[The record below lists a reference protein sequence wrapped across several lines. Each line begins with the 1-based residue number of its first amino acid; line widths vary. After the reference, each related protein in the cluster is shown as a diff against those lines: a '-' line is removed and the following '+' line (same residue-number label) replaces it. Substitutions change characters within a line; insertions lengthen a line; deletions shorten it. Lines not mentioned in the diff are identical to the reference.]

1 MELASA
7 FTMPPSGGIADH
19 SVTALGASAARPP
32 RLAALDH
39 RALLRVAAEGPA
51 HSAASRGAAS
61 GLAGAGA
68 AAAAVATGVGAARV
82 GGRRCRRS
90 GHAAP
95 AAVALR
101 AATGKFSLDAPAA
114 GELRFVAGTVA
125 EGRPGAKVLHFL
137 RHAEAEV
144 NAAGRAFEKDD
155 PRKKAVRLGMKYF
168 DSRLSEKGLAAC
180 KELRVGTY
188 KGRLAP
194 PSVQLVLVSPL
205 TRALQTATAVFG
217 CGEAGQPSLISV
229 EALREFCG
237 KAFQPCDSRRDP
249 KELSADFPHAAFE
262 NVPAGPDTLLGPE
275 VVESPESA
283 DARIRWLLSWIRSRP
298 ETNIAC
304 VGHMQILT
312 RVLAEHMAPAGWDTS
327 AYEPLSNLDI
337 RSVTIAFD

>member
-1 MELASA
+1 
-7 FTMPPSGGIADH
+7 
-19 SVTALGASAARPP
+19 
-32 RLAALDH
+32 
-39 RALLRVAAEGPA
+39 
-51 HSAASRGAAS
+51 
-61 GLAGAGA
+61 LAGAGA
-68 AAAAVATGVGAARV
+68 AAAAAVATGVVGAKARA

-114 GELRFVAGTVA
+114 GELRFVAGTAA

-144 NAAGRAFEKDD
+144 NAAGRVFEKDD
-155 PRKKAVRLGMKYF
+155 PRKKAVRLDMKYF

-188 KGRLAP
+188 KGRAAP

-217 CGEAGQPSLISV
+217 CGEAGQPSLVSV

-312 RVLAEHMAPAGWDTS
+312 RILTEHMAPAGWDTS
-327 AYEPLSNLDI
+327 EYEPLSNLDI